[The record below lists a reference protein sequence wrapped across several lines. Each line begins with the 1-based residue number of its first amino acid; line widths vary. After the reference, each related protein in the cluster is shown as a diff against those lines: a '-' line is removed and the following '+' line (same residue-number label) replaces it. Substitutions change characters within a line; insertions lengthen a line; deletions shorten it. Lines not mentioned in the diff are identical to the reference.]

1 MPSVSLIWI
10 TPGAEQQIAYCAR
23 VSNPSNQNNPD
34 YAKLLRYCAEH
45 GHWSVFEM
53 ANMCVEINTTR
64 DISAQILRHRSLSF
78 QEFSTRY
85 SDTSQL
91 GKVSLPDLR
100 MQDKKNRQNSIRLE
114 DAELTEDQVFRI
126 QDLQTEIDSLYRSS
140 TSLYGRMLSE
150 GIAKECARKILPL
163 NTPTRLYANG
173 TLRSWIHYVQV
184 RGHESTQLE
193 HRQIALEVKDIMR
206 NNIPTVYEA
215 LLAGE

>member
-10 TPGAEQQIAYCAR
+10 TPEAEQRIAYCAR
-23 VSNPSNQNNPD
+23 VSNPSNQNNPN
-34 YAKLLRYCAEH
+34 YAKLLRYCAEN

-64 DISAQILRHRSLSF
+64 DISAQILRHRSFSF

-91 GKVSLPDLR
+91 GDVPLPDLR

-114 DAELTEDQVFRI
+114 DAELTEDQVSRI
-126 QDLQTEIDSLYRSS
+126 KDLQTEIDSLYRSS
-140 TSLYGRMLSE
+140 TNLYNQMLSE

-184 RGHESTQLE
+184 RSHESTQLE
-193 HRQIALEVKDIMR
+193 HRKIALAVKEIMKD
-206 NNIPTVYEA
+206 NAPTVYEA
-215 LLAGE
+215 LLSGE

>member
-10 TPGAEQQIAYCAR
+10 TPEAEQRIAYCAR
-23 VSNPSNQNNPD
+23 VSNPSNQNNPN
-34 YAKLLRYCAEH
+34 YAKLLRYCAEN

-64 DISAQILRHRSLSF
+64 DISAQILRHRSFSF

-91 GKVSLPDLR
+91 GDVPLPDLR

-114 DAELTEDQVFRI
+114 DAELTEDQVSRI

-140 TSLYGRMLSE
+140 TNLYNQMLSE

-184 RGHESTQLE
+184 RSHESTQLE
-193 HRQIALEVKDIMR
+193 HRKIALAVKEIMKD
-206 NNIPTVYEA
+206 NAPTVYEA
-215 LLAGE
+215 LLSGE

>member
-193 HRQIALEVKDIMR
+193 HRQIALEVKEIMR

>member
-10 TPGAEQQIAYCAR
+10 TPEAEQRIAYCAR
-23 VSNPSNQNNPD
+23 VSNPSNQNNPN
-34 YAKLLRYCAEH
+34 YAKLLRYCAEN

-64 DISAQILRHRSLSF
+64 DISAQILRHRSFSF

-91 GKVSLPDLR
+91 GDVPLPDLR

-114 DAELTEDQVFRI
+114 DAELTEDQVSRI
-126 QDLQTEIDSLYRSS
+126 KDLQTEIDSLYRSS
-140 TSLYGRMLSE
+140 ANLYNQMLSE

-184 RGHESTQLE
+184 RSHESTQLE
-193 HRQIALEVKDIMR
+193 HRKIALAVKEIMKD
-206 NNIPTVYEA
+206 NAPTVYEA
-215 LLAGE
+215 LLSGE

>member
-1 MPSVSLIWI
+1 
-10 TPGAEQQIAYCAR
+10 
-23 VSNPSNQNNPD
+23 
-34 YAKLLRYCAEH
+34 
-45 GHWSVFEM
+45 
-53 ANMCVEINTTR
+53 MCVEINTTR